1 MLVPAKV
8 ERQLHYALRATS
20 RRVLLALFIMALVTA
35 VVLSGCGGVA
45 GLPEEGVVTKVFD
58 GDTVE
63 VTAGGA
69 EYKVR
74 LIGVDTPEAWPSDKL
89 TRDARR
95 TRRDEETI
103 MALGRKATAFTRE
116 LCEGKPCR
124 LEYDPANVLD
134 GHRDTFGRVLAFL
147 YVTGEGGEEVLV
159 NAAII
164 REGYGHAMTRYAFD
178 EEKKERFLQLQRE
191 AREAKRGLWADEA
204 FRR

>member
-1 MLVPAKV
+1 MNM
-8 ERQLHYALRATS
+8 ATRKLLDKAS
-20 RRVLLALFIMALVTA
+20 LALCAVALVA
-35 VVLSGCGGVA
+35 LALAGCQQGS
-45 GLPEEGVVTKVFD
+45 GLPETGVVTKVFD

-63 VTAGGA
+63 VTASGTD
-69 EYKVR
+69 YKVR
-74 LIGVDTPEAWPSDKL
+74 LIGVDTPEAWPSNKL

-134 GHRDTFGRVLAFL
+134 DHRDTFGRLLAFL
-147 YVTGEGGEEVLV
+147 YVTGRGGEEVLV

-178 EEKKERFLQLQRE
+178 EEKKERFRQLQRE
-191 AREAKRGLWADEA
+191 AREAGAGLWADEA